1 MKKESLAHNTEH
13 LDAGTMLSVLH
24 ILHYYYPHFIDYYL
38 HFIEKNNN
46 LPKGSHRL
54 SDPKAPPS
62 PPDAAYLAIS
72 MKKRGW
78 MIIELDAFPLI
89 ALKWPQCP
97 N

>member
-46 LPKGSHRL
+46 LPKGS
-54 SDPKAPPS
+54 
-62 PPDAAYLAIS
+62 I
-72 MKKRGW
+72 
-78 MIIELDAFPLI
+78 
-89 ALKWPQCP
+89 PQLLLLLP
-97 N
+97 NRPTLGLTANCHK